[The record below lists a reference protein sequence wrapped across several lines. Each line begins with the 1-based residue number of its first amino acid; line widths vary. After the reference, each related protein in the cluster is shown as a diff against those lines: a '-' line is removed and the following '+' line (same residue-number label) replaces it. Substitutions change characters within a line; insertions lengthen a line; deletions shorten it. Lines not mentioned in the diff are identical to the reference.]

1 MDGNPTPEH
10 PYPTENLGYDSTS
23 KVKNIV
29 PTQAQKGGD
38 FLMLIHGIKIQSMKL
53 LIGDTAHMN
62 RQLWKHQWNKLLN
75 YLRYLMK

>member
-29 PTQAQKGGD
+29 P
-38 FLMLIHGIKIQSMKL
+38 HKL
-53 LIGDTAHMN
+53 KKEATF
-62 RQLWKHQWNKLLN
+62 
-75 YLRYLMK
+75 